1 MFLIN
6 AGATLLSVIPT
17 SVWFWAYYEFSKQF
31 FETSDPEKKRNLRR
45 VELIAWQGVTIS
57 NFLALLAWIVVLN
70 EFGAKKESTV
80 QAEKIKALRAEE
92 APLTASLE
100 ENIVFTESVSK
111 SILNTFKESSLNNDD
126 PDEEGQITFYENSE
140 RFTDLHIVD
149 AEEDD
154 LDSAIWS

>member
-1 MFLIN
+1 MI
-6 AGATLLSVIPT
+6 S
-17 SVWFWAYYEFSKQF
+17 
-31 FETSDPEKKRNLRR
+31 
-45 VELIAWQGVTIS
+45 WQGVTIS

-80 QAEKIKALRAEE
+80 QAEKIKALRTEE

-100 ENIVFTESVSK
+100 ENIVYTESVSK